1 MSSRTVMSWC
11 AAAALSLVGS
21 YASAQSGPGGWQY
34 TIAPYMVAA
43 GMDGSIGIAG
53 SEAEVDVP
61 FSTILDN
68 LDLAGMVHFDMM
80 NERWAISSDLI
91 FMNLE
96 DDQAVAGGTTTTTAT
111 MEETLFEVAGGYR
124 ASPAVILLAGA
135 RWVDLGTGIELSGP
149 IAGASE
155 DASKSWVDPFVGV
168 HVAVPLATRWWLGVH
183 GDIGGF
189 GVGSELAWHAYAD
202 IGFRASELVSIIVG
216 YRAIDMDYED
226 GEGLDR
232 FAYDVL
238 TAGPQ
243 LGVAFRF

>member
-1 MSSRTVMSWC
+1 MGTRTLLSVC
-11 AAAALSLVGS
+11 ATTALTLVGAS
-21 YASAQSGPGGWQY
+21 ASAQSGPGGWQY

-80 NERWAISSDLI
+80 NERWVISSDLI

-96 DDQAVAGGTTTTTAT
+96 DDEAVAGGTTTAT

-124 ASPAVILLAGA
+124 VSPAVILLAGA
-135 RWVDLGTGIELSGP
+135 RWVDLSTGLDFSGP
-149 IAGASE
+149 NAGVGE
-155 DASKSWVDPFVGV
+155 DASKSWVDPFVGIQ
-168 HVAVPLATRWWLGVH
+168 VAAPLATRWWLGLH
-183 GDIGGF
+183 GDVGGF
-189 GVGSELAWHAYAD
+189 GVGSDLAWHAYAD
-202 IGFRASELVSIIVG
+202 IGYRASDLVSIILG

-226 GEGLDR
+226 GEGGNR

>member
-80 NERWAISSDLI
+80 NERWVISSDLI

-96 DDQAVAGGTTTTTAT
+96 DDEAVAGGTTTAT

-232 FAYDVL
+232 FAYDVM

-243 LGVAFRF
+243 LGVALRF

>member
-1 MSSRTVMSWC
+1 MGTRTLLSVC
-11 AAAALSLVGS
+11 ATTALTLVGAS
-21 YASAQSGPGGWQY
+21 ASAQSGPGDWQF

-43 GMDGSIGIAG
+43 GMSGSIGVAG
-53 SEAEVDVP
+53 AEAEVDVP

-80 NERWAISSDLI
+80 NERWVISSDLI
-91 FMNLE
+91 FMDLE
-96 DDQAVAGGTTTTTAT
+96 DDEAGAGGTATAT
-111 MEETLFEVAGGYR
+111 MEETLFELAGGYR
-124 ASPAVILLAGA
+124 VSPAVTLLAGA
-135 RWVDLGTGIELSGP
+135 RWVDLGTGLDFSGP
-149 IAGASE
+149 NVGG

-168 HVAVPLATRWWLGVH
+168 QVAAPLTTRWWLGVH

-189 GVGSELAWHAYAD
+189 GVGSDLAWHAYAD
-202 IGFRASELVSIIVG
+202 IGFRASELVSVILG

-226 GEGLDR
+226 GEGGNR

>member
-1 MSSRTVMSWC
+1 MLSVCVT
-11 AAAALSLVGS
+11 AALTLIGA
-21 YASAQSGPGGWQY
+21 YAPAQSGPDGWQF

-53 SEAEVDVP
+53 FEAEVDVP

-68 LDLAGMVHFDMM
+68 LELAGMVHFDMM
-80 NERWAISSDLI
+80 NERWVISSDLI

-96 DDQAVAGGTTTTTAT
+96 DDQAVAGGTTTAT

-124 ASPAVILLAGA
+124 VSPAVILLAGA
-135 RWVDLGTGIELSGP
+135 RWVDLSTGLDFSGP
-149 IAGASE
+149 NAGVGE

-168 HVAVPLATRWWLGVH
+168 QVAAPLATRWWLGVH

-189 GVGSELAWHAYAD
+189 GVGSDLAWHAYAD
-202 IGFRASELVSIIVG
+202 IGYRASDLVSIILG

-226 GEGLDR
+226 GDGLDR
-232 FAYDVL
+232 FAYDML